1 MVITSN
7 SNSISRRTLIGYGL
21 ATLPAQFSYVL
32 IIIMY
37 LKYSVVELGASAAA
51 IGSIF
56 LLAKLWDAV
65 SDPLVG
71 NLSDRTERSQG
82 RRRPWLYASA
92 PLLFVFSIMLW
103 VPPAGLEGAALIAWI
118 GVAVFGFYTAYT
130 IFDVPHMALGA
141 ELTFDSRERN
151 LVFGTRQVS
160 RTLAMFVAGTLGVYL
175 VQQGTSVAALMAYAV
190 GALTFIL
197 VLGGVSLLPPERSEF
212 AGRGGDNPF
221 RAMRDVFANRH
232 ARLLLFVFFIE
243 SIGSG
248 GIGVL
253 VPFVVEYVMMMK
265 EIIPAMLGLYMV
277 SALVAIP
284 FWVWLAN
291 YFEKRHLWLYAM
303 LQAGIGYGMIF
314 WVGEGDWQ
322 LMAVSSL
329 LAGSAGSCGNTLG
342 QALKAEVI
350 DYDEFLS
357 GERKEGAYFAAW
369 GFVMKLAAG
378 IMVGVVGYSLEWA
391 AFDREALEQS
401 DRVKDTMIFL
411 MGGIP
416 LFCYGIGSLAF
427 TRFSLTEAEHA
438 RIRTEL
444 DERARESARPH

>member
-1 MVITSN
+1 MITAN
-7 SNSISRRTLIGYGL
+7 SDSVPRRALLGYGL
-21 ATLPAQFSYVL
+21 AAVPAQFSYVL

-37 LKYSVVELGASAAA
+37 LRYSVVELGASAAA
-51 IGSIF
+51 IGTVF

-71 NLSDRTERSQG
+71 NLSDRTERTQG

-92 PLLFVFSIMLW
+92 PLLCVFSVMIW

-130 IFDVPHMALGA
+130 IFEVPHMALGA
-141 ELTFDSRERN
+141 ELTFGRTERN

-160 RTLAMFVAGTLGVYL
+160 RTLSMFAAGTLGVYL
-175 VQQGTSVAALMAYAV
+175 VQQGASVAALMAYAV
-190 GALTFIL
+190 GAFTLLFIL
-197 VLGGVSLLPPERSEF
+197 GGISLLPPERSEF
-212 AGRGGDNPF
+212 AGRGGDNPY
-221 RAMRDVFANRH
+221 RAVRDVFANRH

-253 VPFVVEYVMMMK
+253 TPFMVEYVMMMK
-265 EIIPAMLGLYMV
+265 EIVWMMIGLYMV

-284 FWVWLAN
+284 CWVWLAN

-303 LQAGIGYGMIF
+303 VQAGIGYGVIF
-314 WVGEGDWQ
+314 WVGEGDWH
-322 LMAVSSL
+322 LMAISSV

-350 DYDEFLS
+350 DYDEYLT
-357 GERKEGAYFAAW
+357 GERKEGAYFAGW
-369 GFVMKLAAG
+369 SFVMKLAAG
-378 IMVGVVGYSLEWA
+378 IMVGVVGFSLEWTG
-391 AFDREALEQS
+391 FDREALEQS
-401 DRVKDTMIFL
+401 DRVKDSIIFL

-416 LFCYGIGSLAF
+416 LVCYGIGSLTF

-444 DERARESARPH
+444 DERAREIS

>member
-1 MVITSN
+1 
-7 SNSISRRTLIGYGL
+7 
-21 ATLPAQFSYVL
+21 
-32 IIIMY
+32 
-37 LKYSVVELGASAAA
+37 
-51 IGSIF
+51 
-56 LLAKLWDAV
+56 
-65 SDPLVG
+65 
-71 NLSDRTERSQG
+71 
-82 RRRPWLYASA
+82 
-92 PLLFVFSIMLW
+92 
-103 VPPAGLEGAALIAWI
+103 
-118 GVAVFGFYTAYT
+118 
-130 IFDVPHMALGA
+130 MALGA

-350 DYDEFLS
+350 DYDELLS

-444 DERARESARPH
+444 QERARKSARPHGS